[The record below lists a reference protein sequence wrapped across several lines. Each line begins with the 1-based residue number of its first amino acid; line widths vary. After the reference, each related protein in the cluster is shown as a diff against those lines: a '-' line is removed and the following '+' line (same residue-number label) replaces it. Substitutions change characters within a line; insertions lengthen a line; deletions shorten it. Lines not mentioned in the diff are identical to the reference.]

1 MTHEPQKTVSNEN
14 FAIGVLGVTA
24 VILLAGLL
32 VINAFVPGR
41 ALAAAQTG
49 PAGDFLATSAHFN
62 EAAELLIVINTSQ
75 QLMNGYGFN
84 INTGQ
89 IELIQQI
96 DLERLTKDIQRFQR
110 EQRGGPAGQEEGM
123 PPGPGFQPKGRP
135 RR

>member
-1 MTHEPQKTVSNEN
+1 MTYEPNRTVTTKD

-24 VILLAGLL
+24 VILLAGMLA
-32 VINAFVPGR
+32 INALVPGR

-49 PAGDFLATSAHFN
+49 AAGDFLATTARLN
-62 EAAELLIVINTSQ
+62 EATALLIIINTSQ

-89 IELIQQI
+89 IDLIQQI
-96 DLERLTKDIQRFQR
+96 DLERLTKDMQRFQR
-110 EQRGGPAGQEEGM
+110 EQRGPLSGQEEGT